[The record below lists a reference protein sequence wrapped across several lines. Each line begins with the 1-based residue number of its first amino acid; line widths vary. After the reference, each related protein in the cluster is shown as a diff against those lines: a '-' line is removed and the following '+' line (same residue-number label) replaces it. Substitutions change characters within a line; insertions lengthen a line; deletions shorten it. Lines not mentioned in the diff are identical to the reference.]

1 MKNKLELLDA
11 SEGWIAL
18 FSGTTGMGEQ
28 ISEEEAHNIAG
39 ANNEERV
46 QNALC
51 IWGAEMEETEITFM
65 GY

>member
-1 MKNKLELLDA
+1 MKNKLELLDTVQ
-11 SEGWIAL
+11 GWVAV

-28 ISEEEAHNIAG
+28 ISEEEARNIAG

-51 IWGAEMEETEITFM
+51 IWGAELEETTITFI
-65 GY
+65 

>member
-1 MKNKLELLDA
+1 MKNKLELLDTVQ
-11 SEGWIAL
+11 GWIAV

-46 QNALC
+46 QNALF
-51 IWGAEMEETEITFM
+51 IWGAELEETEITFI
-65 GY
+65 